1 MTAGT
6 VTEPA
11 PAEAALKGVCPRCGG
26 GKMFSGWI
34 RFADTCG
41 KCGFDFTRFN
51 VGDGPVVFL
60 TLGIGTIIT
69 ILAVTVELAFEP
81 GLLIHVLL
89 WGPLTAVM
97 VLFALRF
104 AKGLLLAL
112 EYRNDAREGRVGP

>member
-1 MTAGT
+1 MVPVA
-6 VTEPA
+6 EPA

-34 RFADTCG
+34 AFADTCA

-60 TLGIGTIIT
+60 TLGVGTI
-69 ILAVTVELAFEP
+69 VTVLALITELKFEP
-81 GLLIHVLL
+81 GLLIHALL
-89 WGPLTAVM
+89 WIPLTTILV
-97 VLFALRF
+97 FATLRF

-112 EYRNDAREGRVGP
+112 EYRNDAREGRVQK